1 MMTRGG
7 GSGGSRHSFSVC
19 KHLYVT
25 AAFVTLAAAHSHSFH
40 GGRDSEADSPFG
52 KLLPTEAANRH
63 DPRPAQ
69 SPHYLRLGHPATRA
83 CSDIERWWLARS
95 RGREIRRLKTM
106 TASQDLGE
114 YHSCSFDE
122 TAPPLSTARI
132 VHASPH
138 CHSFLLHSYYW
149 VLRMDVC
156 SEES

>member
-1 MMTRGG
+1 MIRAL
-7 GSGGSRHSFSVC
+7 RN
-19 KHLYVT
+19 HLTIY
-25 AAFVTLAAAHSHSFH
+25 
-40 GGRDSEADSPFG
+40 DSDILQHVRA
-52 KLLPTEAANRH
+52 
-63 DPRPAQ
+63 PRI
-69 SPHYLRLGHPATRA
+69 A
-83 CSDIERWWLARS
+83 CGIERWWLARS

-138 CHSFLLHSYYW
+138 PPPHCHSFLLHSYYW
-149 VLRMDVC
+149 VLRMGVC